1 MSLNACNAT
10 GNARRCM
17 LAWARDSDDEC
28 SWGNQVNNAQKKMY
42 DLATR
47 GYGNNNTAMW
57 MFIVVVVVVV
67 VRSSSSMTAEAVG
80 TRP

>member
-1 MSLNACNAT
+1 
-10 GNARRCM
+10 M

-28 SWGNQVNNAQKKMY
+28 PWGNQVYNTQKKKMN

-67 VRSSSSMTAEAVG
+67 VVRSSSSMTAEAVE

>member
-1 MSLNACNAT
+1 
-10 GNARRCM
+10 M

-28 SWGNQVNNAQKKMY
+28 PRGNQVNNAKKNV

-67 VRSSSSMTAEAVG
+67 VRSSSSMSAEAAE